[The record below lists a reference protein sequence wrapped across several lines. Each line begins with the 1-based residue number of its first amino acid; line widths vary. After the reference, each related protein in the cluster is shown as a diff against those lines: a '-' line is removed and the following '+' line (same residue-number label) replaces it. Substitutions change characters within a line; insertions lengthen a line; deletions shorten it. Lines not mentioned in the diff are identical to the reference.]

1 MDDEKGEESK
11 MMKIRNRILFGCYAM
26 VLAIIG
32 DYLLGYGTLGTS
44 SDPDAYMGMTW
55 NVAPDWRYATSSI
68 LGFICAAMFAY
79 AAPGLLKLMEEE
91 YDLANSKLYKTFKIA
106 NWSGILYFAFIHIG
120 ICMLPV
126 VFNAGMEATG
136 DIPTAAMM
144 TIRVLKSI
152 AIPLGAGLILCDLL
166 VTVGWVGMVLK
177 GMIPVKKVW
186 LICCPLFGILFGQL
200 LNFIAEGLDSGT
212 ESFGWLAL
220 YLVCAIC
227 LTQNSSIKT
236 GECR

>member
-1 MDDEKGEESK
+1 
-11 MMKIRNRILFGCYAM
+11 MKSRNRILFGCYAM

-32 DYLLGYGTLGTS
+32 DYLLGFGTFGTT
-44 SDPDAYMGMTW
+44 SDPDAYMGMSW
-55 NVAPDWRYATSSI
+55 NVVPDWRYAVSSV

-79 AAPGLLKLMEEE
+79 AATELLRVMEEKFDVASSNF
-91 YDLANSKLYKTFKIA
+91 YALFKIA

-136 DIPTAAMM
+136 DIPTAVQM

-152 AIPLGAGLILCDLL
+152 AVPLSAGLFFCDLL
-166 VTVGWVGMVLK
+166 VTIGWVGMVLK
-177 GMIPVKKVW
+177 GIIPVKK
-186 LICCPLFGILFGQL
+186 IFFIFCPIFGILFGQL

-212 ESFGWLAL
+212 ESFGWLVM
-220 YLVCAIC
+220 YLVCAVC
-227 LTQNSSIKT
+227 LTKEVRRTN
-236 GECR
+236 